1 MKTGSRLAR
10 FACSDRGGLG
20 IAPGLLLFFIAA
32 ATLLPACPKEPTAP
46 PQAPPAAAV
55 VNGVPIPVSRLQL
68 ELDRVRRPSD
78 GSTPTPEQ
86 PQELPRLAHAVLD
99 TLIDRAVVVQRAR
112 VAGLSV
118 SEAEVQR
125 STDALADDAR
135 KGGQSFGERLR
146 SDGQTME
153 ALSDETR
160 ERLLAE
166 RYVAEQTRAEHA
178 SPAEARAWFDQH
190 RADFDTPEEVHAQQ
204 LVVSSADEAKSLL
217 DQLRKGVL
225 FDDLARAHSTSP
237 DARAG
242 GDLGWFPRGKMPK
255 QFDAACFPLAA
266 GKLSGVVASPYG
278 FHVFKVLGKRGAKH
292 RSFEDVKVE
301 AERRATAE
309 KRTQAERQLLAQLRK
324 AAQIRIDESS
334 FVLLK

>member
-1 MKTGSRLAR
+1 M
-10 FACSDRGGLG
+10 
-20 IAPGLLLFFIAA
+20 
-32 ATLLPACPKEPTAP
+32 
-46 PQAPPAAAV
+46 
-55 VNGVPIPVSRLQL
+55 PILVSRLQL

-78 GSTPTPEQ
+78 GAAATPGQ
-86 PQELPRLAHAVLD
+86 PQDLVRLAHAVLD
-99 TLIDRAVVVQRAR
+99 TLIERAIVVQRAKA
-112 VAGLSV
+112 AGLTI
-118 SEAEVQR
+118 SEADVQR

-135 KGGQSFGERLR
+135 KGGQSFGDRLR
-146 SDGQTME
+146 SDGQTLE
-153 ALSDETR
+153 ALTEEMR

-217 DQLRKGVL
+217 DQLRKGAL
-225 FDDLARAHSTSP
+225 FEDLARAHSTSP
-237 DARAG
+237 DARGG
-242 GDLGWFPRGKMPK
+242 GDLGWFPRGKMPRS
-255 QFDAACFPLAA
+255 FDDACFSAST

-278 FHVFKVLGKRGAKH
+278 FHVFKVLGKRGPKH
-292 RSFEDVKVE
+292 RSFEEVKLE
-301 AERRATAE
+301 AERQATAE

-324 AAQIRIDESS
+324 SAEIRIDESS